1 MLKEEAMKP
10 NPCRDAELHFI
21 TDVLCLDGASNY
33 SLHSQKIVLFQ
44 NLKISKLIVLVE
56 PTHPL
61 PLGPNAH

>member
-1 MLKEEAMKP
+1 MKP
-10 NPCRDAELHFI
+10 NPCGDAELHFI
-21 TDVLCLDGASNY
+21 TAVLCLDGASNY
-33 SLHSQKIVLFQ
+33 SLHSQMIVLFQ